1 MNSLTTADKSTQMMN
16 ASTQRKG
23 KGILALL
30 ASIALILVFM
40 FVIGPMVAQLPMI
53 KPLADFIEERQIDAG
68 ALYYTEIEEFSEAE
82 LNLRH
87 TMEYGPKDNRP

>member
-1 MNSLTTADKSTQMMN
+1 MNYLTAGDNSTHMMS
-16 ASTQRKG
+16 ASTQNKG
-23 KGILALL
+23 KRIFALL

-40 FVIGPMVAQLPMI
+40 FVVGPMAAQLPMI

-87 TMEYGPKDNRP
+87 TMKYGPKDNRP